1 MERYRWLLRSEAE
14 LRRTLDHVPEY
25 LSPAPSG
32 CSDTQKPCSNARGNN
47 PRAVDA
53 VQLVAEGRTLLVNL
67 DALKGA
73 FRGVLRGQA
82 HDALDREQQRI
93 EDWAVQASVGIAK
106 NLIADRDELGSDAL
120 TLD

>member
-1 MERYRWLLRSEAE
+1 MERYHRLLRSEEE
-14 LRRTLDHVPEY
+14 LRRTLDHVPGY

-32 CSDTQKPCSNARGNN
+32 CSDAQKPCSNARGNN

-53 VQLVAEGRTLLVNL
+53 VQLVAEGRRLLVDL
-67 DALKGA
+67 DALKGE
-73 FRGVLRGQA
+73 FRGVLRDQA
-82 HDALDREQQRI
+82 HDALDREHQRI

-106 NLIADRDELGSDAL
+106 HLIADRGERGSDAL